1 MEIYLDNSA
10 TTKPYNEVIQAVT
23 SCMLDCYGN
32 PSSIHSLG
40 EKAKKYLNVCRK
52 IIADTIKAE
61 EEEIIFT
68 SGGSESNNLLLKGFI
83 KPGEH
88 LITSCIEH
96 SSILTCCNKLVQE
109 GVQVTYVKVDKSGR
123 VRLYDMRESIKP
135 NTKLISIIQVNNEIG
150 VIQDIEAIG
159 KLIKEMN
166 PKILFHVDAVQS
178 YGKLV
183 IDVNKSRIDLLSVSA
198 HKIHGPKGI
207 GAAYI
212 RKGLIPEALISG
224 GGQEFGFRSGTENL
238 PAVAGFAEAARII
251 NRDIV
256 SNYDNVYKL
265 RQHLIERIEKL
276 DGIKINTNIEV
287 SLPHIVNISAIGFRS
302 GKILFYLDARGIY
315 VSKSSACSARKLKD
329 SHVLLALG
337 LNQEDIMGSL
347 RISFCEGNNLEEIDV
362 LADNLEACLKE
373 LKNNK

>member
-10 TTKPYNEVIQAVT
+10 TTKPYKEVIQAFT

-32 PSSIHSLG
+32 PSSIHSIG
-40 EKAKKYLNVCRK
+40 EKAKKSLNDYRR
-52 IIADTIKAE
+52 IIAHTLKAE

-88 LITSCIEH
+88 LITSSIEH
-96 SSILTCCNKLVQE
+96 SSILTCCKKFEQE
-109 GVQVTYVKVDKSGR
+109 GVQVTYVEVDKSGI
-123 VRLYDMRESIKP
+123 VNLRELRKSIKH
-135 NTKLISIIQVNNEIG
+135 NTKIISIMQVNNEIG
-150 VIQDIEAIG
+150 VTQDIEAIG

-178 YGKLV
+178 YGKVV
-183 IDVNKSRIDLLSVSA
+183 IDVNNSRIDLLSISA
-198 HKIHGPKGI
+198 HKIHGPRGI

-238 PAVAGFAEAARII
+238 PAAAGFAEAARIM
-251 NRDIV
+251 NSNMV
-256 SNYDNVYKL
+256 SNYENVYKL
-265 RQHLIERIEKL
+265 RRHLIERLEKL
-276 DGIKINTNIEV
+276 EGIKINTNIEV
-287 SLPHIVNISAIGFRS
+287 SIPHIVNISATGIRS
-302 GKILFYLDARGIY
+302 GKILFYLNARGVY

-347 RISFCEGNNLEEIDV
+347 RISFCEENTLEEIDV
-362 LADNLEACLKE
+362 LADNLEACIKE
-373 LKNNK
+373 LKNKK